1 MSILQQLIAAV
12 GVPNFSVL
20 LPEIIVLVTAFI
32 VFFEELFSKNRVLI
46 SYTTV
51 IGLLLALISIFT
63 IKQGDITLYGL
74 YIVDG
79 FSLLFKLFLILSTI
93 IIVATYRKYFEKKE
107 IYFGEFYYLTLFA
120 LLGMMI
126 MVSSPNLFTFYVGL
140 ELSSITTYIL
150 VGMFKTRRKDLKD
163 LDFKSKEGAFKY
175 LIIGGAGTAVLSYAI
190 ALLYGATGTFD
201 FIEISRTALE
211 DANIGLIA
219 GLVLLVIGLALKAA
233 AVPFHFWAPDAYE
246 GAPTPITTFMA
257 VAVKVATFAIILRVL
272 IEAFPFISK
281 DWALLWAILAAL
293 SMIVGNFVA
302 LRQKSVKRMLAY
314 SSVAHT
320 GYITAALA
328 APTGMGI
335 AAFIFYTLVY
345 IFMSIGAFA
354 VLTFLEK
361 SEGWNNTLD
370 DFKGLA
376 KRSPLIALVML
387 VFMFSLLGIPPTV
400 GFFGK
405 LGVFLALIGSDIW
418 WLAVVLVIMSVISAG
433 YYLRVVSVMYMHEP
447 LKDFKFDINIVE
459 KSILVLMAVI
469 VLILGV
475 YPTLFWGI
483 STQMSSLLI
492 AGIGR

>member
-1 MSILQQLIAAV
+1 MSIIEQLVSAV
-12 GVPNFSVL
+12 GVPNFGVL
-20 LPEIIVLVTAFI
+20 IPEIIVLITAFI
-32 VFFEELFSKNRVLI
+32 VFFEELFSKNRILI
-46 SYTTV
+46 SATTV
-51 IGLLLALISIFT
+51 IGLLLSLLSIFT
-63 IKQGDITLYGL
+63 IKQGDLTLYGL
-74 YIVDG
+74 YVVDG
-79 FSLLFKLFLILSTI
+79 FSLLFKLFLLISTI
-93 IIVATYRKYFEKKE
+93 IIVATYRRYFESKD

-150 VGMFKTRRKDLKD
+150 VGMFKTKNKKLKD
-163 LDFKSKEGAFKY
+163 FDYKSKEGAFKY
-175 LIIGGAGTAVLSYAI
+175 LIIGGAGTAVISYAI
-190 ALLYGATGTFD
+190 ALLYGASGTFD
-201 FIEISRTALE
+201 FMEISRAALN

-219 GLVLLVIGLALKAA
+219 GMVLLVLGLALKAA
-233 AVPFHFWAPDAYE
+233 AVPFHHWAPDAYE

-257 VAVKVATFAIILRVL
+257 VAVKIATFALILRVMV
-272 IEAFPFISK
+272 EAFPFISK
-281 DWALLWAILAAL
+281 DWALVWSILAAL
-293 SMIVGNFVA
+293 SMTVGNFIA
-302 LRQKSVKRMLAY
+302 LRQKSIKRMLAY
-314 SSVAHT
+314 SSIAHT

-328 APTGMGI
+328 APTGMGF

-361 SEGWNNTLD
+361 TEGWNNTFD

-376 KRSPLIALVML
+376 KRSPLIAIVML

-418 WLAVVLVIMSVISAG
+418 WLAVVLVVMSIISAG
-433 YYLRVVSVMYMHEP
+433 YYLRVVSVMYMYEP
-447 LKDFKFDINIVE
+447 VKNISFNINGVE
-459 KSILVLMAVI
+459 KSILILMAVI
-469 VLILGV
+469 VLILGI
-475 YPTLFWGI
+475 YPTVFWGI